1 MASSSGEKIIVPRN
15 FVLLEELEKAE
26 KGQTD
31 ANVSMGLIDSAD
43 ISLTNWTCTI
53 LGPAN
58 SPLDNRIVSLVVQ
71 CGPNYP
77 IKPPSVCFASKVNFP
92 FVVRAPL
99 ARSPLCRHARAPSSG
114 GFSARGRSA
123 ATPAVRR
130 RPRRPRLALR
140 PSPLSDAPLR
150 RYLVPAANPILRPSA
165 RRITRAIA
173 FRTKYQV

>member
-92 FVVRAPL
+92 FVDNQGNCLQDKIPGLKNWKDTYRIDKLLQEIRQLIMKPEYRKL
-99 ARSPLCRHARAPSSG
+99 QQ
-114 GFSARGRSA
+114 
-123 ATPAVRR
+123 PAEGTT
-130 RPRRPRLALR
+130 
-140 PSPLSDAPLR
+140 
-150 RYLVPAANPILRPSA
+150 Y
-165 RRITRAIA
+165 
-173 FRTKYQV
+173 